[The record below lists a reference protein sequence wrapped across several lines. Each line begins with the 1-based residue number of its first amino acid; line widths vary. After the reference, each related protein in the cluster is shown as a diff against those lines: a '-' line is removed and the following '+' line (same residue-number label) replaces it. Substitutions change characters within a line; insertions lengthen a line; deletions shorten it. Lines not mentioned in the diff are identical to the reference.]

1 MVQRGTR
8 ARLVCGDAIPRRRLA
23 AILRWSYG
31 AALRL
36 AGSAVLVVG
45 AAVAASAVGR
55 GEALTAAAVQA
66 PAAGQPAAAQPS
78 SPPASGSAASAGYR
92 LLKSIPIGG
101 DGGWDY
107 LSFDGAA
114 RRLYI
119 SRGAKVLVVD
129 PDAGKVVAE
138 IAGQSGVHGIALAA
152 DLGRGFISNG
162 RSDLVTVFDLK
173 TDKVLAEVKSTGQ
186 NPDAILYDPAT
197 HRVFAFNGRGGSA
210 TAIDGATAKVEGTIA
225 LGGKPEFAASDRRGS
240 VFVNIED
247 KNEVVEIDARA
258 LKVTHRWPL
267 AGCEEPSGMAID
279 AAHQRLII
287 GCGNQVAVIVDST
300 SGRQVAKLPIGKG
313 VDANGFDPGAG
324 LGFAS
329 CGDGTLTVLRESSPD
344 SWTVAGTV
352 ATKRG
357 ARTMTVDETSH
368 DVYLVTAQFGAAAA
382 PSAAEPHPRPAILPG
397 TFEVL
402 VVGP

>member
-1 MVQRGTR
+1 MPSN
-8 ARLVCGDAIPRRRLA
+8 RLPALA
-23 AILRWSYG
+23 ATLAAALVAG
-31 AALRL
+31 AAG
-36 AGSAVLVVG
+36 AAG
-45 AAVAASAVGR
+45 AAVVAAS
-55 GEALTAAAVQA
+55 TAAAQAGAAMASAPPAGTPAGMAAEAAAA
-66 PAAGQPAAAQPS
+66 PAA
-78 SPPASGSAASAGYR
+78 SGYH
-92 LLKSIPIGG
+92 LLKTIPVGG
-101 DGGWDY
+101 EGGWDY
-107 LSFDGAA
+107 LSFDSSA

-119 SRGAKVLVVD
+119 SRGSKVLVVD

-138 IAGQSGVHGIALAA
+138 IANLSGVHGIALAP

-173 TDKVLAEVKSTGQ
+173 SDKVITEVRSTGQ

-197 HRVFAFNGRGGSA
+197 HRVFAFNGRGANA
-210 TAIDGATAKVEGTIA
+210 TAIDGASAKVDGTIA

-247 KNEVVEIDARA
+247 KNEVVAIDARD
-258 LKVTHRWPL
+258 LKVAHRWPL
-267 AGCEEPSGMAID
+267 AGCDEPSGMSID

-287 GCGNQVAVIVDST
+287 GCGNQVAVILDST
-300 SGRQVAKLPIGKG
+300 NGRQVAKLPIGKG

-329 CGDGTLTVLRESSPD
+329 CGDGTLTLLKESTPD
-344 SWTVAGTV
+344 SWSVAANV

-357 ARTMTVDETSH
+357 ARTMTVDEATH
-368 DVYLVTAQFGAAAA
+368 DVYLVTAQFGATPA
-382 PSAAEPHPRPAILPG
+382 PTAAEPHPRPAILPG
-397 TFEVL
+397 SFEIL

>member
-1 MVQRGTR
+1 V
-8 ARLVCGDAIPRRRLA
+8 
-23 AILRWSYG
+23 
-31 AALRL
+31 
-36 AGSAVLVVG
+36 
-45 AAVAASAVGR
+45 
-55 GEALTAAAVQA
+55 TAAALAAGVVGHGAPLAAAALQA
-66 PAAGQPAAAQPS
+66 AAAGQPVAAAPS
-78 SPPASGSAASAGYR
+78 SLAATAGSGADAGYR
-92 LLKSIPIGG
+92 LLKSIPVGG

-119 SRGAKVLVVD
+119 SRGTKVLVVD

-138 IAGQSGVHGIALAA
+138 IPNLSGVHGIALAA

-162 RSDLVTVFDLK
+162 RSDMVTVFDLK

-197 HRVFAFNGRGGSA
+197 HRVFAFNGRGGNA

-247 KNEVVEIDARA
+247 KNEVVSIDARN
-258 LKVTHRWPL
+258 LKVTNRWPL

-313 VDANGFDPGAG
+313 VDANGFDAGAG

-352 ATKRG
+352 NTKRG
-357 ARTMTVDETSH
+357 ARTMTVDETNH
-368 DVYLVTAQFGAAAA
+368 AVYLVTAQFGPAAA
-382 PSAAEPHPRPAILPG
+382 PTAAEPRPRPAILPG

-402 VVGP
+402 VVGR

>member
-1 MVQRGTR
+1 MFQRGIRERSVTSSH
-8 ARLVCGDAIPRRRLA
+8 APVRRFSA
-23 AILRWSYG
+23 ACLPWRG
-31 AALRL
+31 ACRM
-36 AGSAVLVVG
+36 
-45 AAVAASAVGR
+45 
-55 GEALTAAAVQA
+55 TAAALVA
-66 PAAGQPAAAQPS
+66 LAAGAVGHAAPTPS
-78 SPPASGSAASAGYR
+78 SPPAAAGVGAGAGYH
-92 LLKSIPIGG
+92 LLKSIPVGG
-101 DGGWDY
+101 EGGWDY

-138 IAGQSGVHGIALAA
+138 IANLAGVHGIALAA

-197 HRVFAFNGRGGSA
+197 HRVFAFNGRGGNA

-247 KNEVVEIDARA
+247 KNEVVAIDARG
-258 LKVTHRWPL
+258 LKITHRWPL

-279 AAHQRLII
+279 AAHERLII
-287 GCGNQVAVIVDST
+287 GCGNQVAVILDSA

-324 LGFAS
+324 LAFAS
-329 CGDGTLTVLRESSPD
+329 CGDGTLAVLREGSPD

-352 ATKRG
+352 PTKRG

-368 DVYLVTAQFGAAAA
+368 AVYLVTAQFGAAAA
-382 PSAAEPHPRPAILPG
+382 PSAADPHPRPPVLPG